1 MNNKSAL
8 IAGILAGLTAP
19 GSLFAAPE
27 YPRVSGTDLSR
38 MRKDVQ
44 RVGVDF
50 STVIVRENAKTKNKS
65 K

>member
-19 GSLFAAPE
+19 GSLFAAAE
-27 YPRVSGTDLSR
+27 YPRVSGHDLSR

-50 STVIVRENAKTKNKS
+50 STVIMRENGKIKNKS
-65 K
+65 R